1 MKHTRRILIS
11 ALLVSSA
18 ALLVIIVCAHQFLW
32 GKHFPAQTVTPK
44 EMMRMLQTSNVSSV
58 STAYPN
64 KIRLQTKLGFRYD
77 TIWRAIPGTDYEN
90 TYDATDLVLQILRD
104 ERGLEPE
111 KDFYLFNLNSH
122 TRDAV
127 NKQKRIFEEITTQFR
142 Q

>member
-1 MKHTRRILIS
+1 MKHTRRI
-11 ALLVSSA
+11 
-18 ALLVIIVCAHQFLW
+18 AHQFLW
-32 GKHFPAQTVTPK
+32 GKHFPAQTVTSK

-77 TIWRAIPGTDYEN
+77 TIWRAIPGTDYEY

-111 KDFYLFNLNSH
+111 KDFFLFALSSH
-122 TRDAV
+122 T
-127 NKQKRIFEEITTQFR
+127 KSSITKEKRIFEEITTEFWQ
-142 Q
+142 